1 MKVTVQILQS
11 DHHQSERVLHSF
23 AHSAESLR
31 VIKESL
37 WAVFFSNAWPD
48 DSDAFRVLSNEGTE
62 LCRWPAPDGGIFSLE
77 RKLAA

>member
-48 DSDAFRVLSNEGTE
+48 DSDAFRVLSSEGTE
-62 LCRWPAPDGGIFSLE
+62 LYRWPSRVGDIFCLDQ
-77 RKLAA
+77 LAA